1 MVFSNTP
8 KQFGV
13 FFYIWEFFLMSKSY
27 IRACVACEAI
37 PKKRESSIKISPIV
51 SISTKTVCP
60 HPFPE
65 FVKIEIELDVVCVA
79 SPISVAV
86 QLNGQLFVSRQLYVP
101 PFKSLLE
108 QNGRV
113 ASVRATI
120 RSIVSSGLVSSSSF
134 LFEKLFETSSSSI
147 CEEKMILD
155 HALVEKHSKTRKLY
169 PYGGVWSEERK
180 TWEQAH
186 FALSVQKNKTEPVFA
201 VTNPKSLS
209 EEVES
214 GAFSIFLTHQN
225 TQQKYVTKGIQHSSS
240 TSATIILQRKD

>member
-1 MVFSNTP
+1 
-8 KQFGV
+8 
-13 FFYIWEFFLMSKSY
+13 MSKSY
-27 IRACVACEAI
+27 IRTCVACEAI
-37 PKKRESSIKISPIV
+37 PKKKESSIKISPII
-51 SISTKTVCP
+51 SISTKTVCIR
-60 HPFPE
+60 PFPE
-65 FVKIEIELDVVCVA
+65 FVQVEIEFDVVYIT
-79 SPISVAV
+79 SPINVAAK
-86 QLNGQLFVSRQLYVP
+86 LNGQSFSTKQLYVP

-113 ASVRATI
+113 ASLRATV
-120 RSIVSSGLVSSSSF
+120 RSIVSSGLVSISSF

-155 HALVEKHSKTRKLY
+155 HALVEKQSKARKLY
-169 PYGGVWSEERK
+169 PYGGIWSEERK

-214 GAFSIFLTHQN
+214 GEFSVFLTHQN
-225 TQQKYVTKGIQHSSS
+225 MQQKYVTKSIQHSSS
-240 TSATIILQRKD
+240 TSATITLQRKD